1 MRACKYGDSSAI
13 EEATSAYKVEG
24 EEMLITTDMLMRRLH
39 IGRQSAMEIAKK
51 SGAIVRIGRS
61 VRIKPDR
68 VNAWLESRSD

>member
-13 EEATSAYKVEG
+13 EEATSAYKG
-24 EEMLITTDMLMRRLH
+24 KGEMLITVDMLMRRLH

-68 VNAWLESRSD
+68 VTAWLESRSD